1 MFCQLLRKE
10 KEMRMML
17 KDRVDG
23 GKKLAERVLHYNG
36 EPGLIV
42 IGLPRGGVITAHE
55 VAKAL
60 DAPLDIVVPRKIG
73 APFNP
78 ELAVGAVTSDGT
90 VLYNEEVMRKLNVPI
105 DVVDDKA
112 EEEKK
117 EAMRRLDLYRGDR
130 PELDLNNKTVI
141 LVDDGVATGM
151 TMKAAIM
158 SISLRGAKKII
169 VAVPVLPADTY
180 ENLKEM
186 VDDVQ
191 YVLMPEIFYSISQ
204 FYEVFPQTTDEEVV
218 ALMDK
223 AKRPKH

>member
-1 MFCQLLRKE
+1 
-10 KEMRMML
+10 MRMML